1 MNSTTDKEFSNN
13 AQPADDNA
21 GRSWW
26 LENLGI
32 EPGPKRSSDA
42 LKLET
47 KSDNG
52 LG

>member
-1 MNSTTDKEFSNN
+1 MVNL
-13 AQPADDNA
+13 PMIMP

-47 KSDNG
+47 RSDNG